1 MSMKK
6 IGFITSTEHAG
17 LYHDDCHLIEPFLQ
31 EEIEIIPVVW
41 DAKNDFS
48 GLDMLIFRSAWDYHF
63 KTEKF
68 EKWLRE
74 IDMQDI
80 KILNPISVIQKNYD
94 KFYLNEL
101 AEKGLRIIPTVFFEN
116 VENLDLK
123 TVLKENNWKKAVVK
137 PAVSMSAYQTFSF
150 DDSNA
155 EELQKRL
162 NESFGNSKVI
172 VQEFAKE
179 IVEEGEWSLI
189 FFDKH
194 YCTTILKKPK
204 KGDFRVQG
212 ELGGTSQVS
221 QPSERVIWQA
231 QKILFSFEE
240 PLLYARVD
248 GIIREGNFYLMELE
262 LIDPE
267 LFFRVNPKAI
277 TSFLSG
283 IKKRL

>member
-1 MSMKK
+1 MKK
-6 IGFITSTEHAG
+6 IGFITSQEHSN
-17 LYHDDCHLIEPFLQ
+17 LYHDDRHLIEPFRK
-31 EEIEIIPVVW
+31 ESIEIEPVIW
-41 DAKNDFS
+41 DTENDFS
-48 GLDMLIFRSAWDYHF
+48 DLSLLIFRSAWDYHF

-68 EKWLRE
+68 KNWLEELEK
-74 IDMQDI
+74 QDV
-80 KILNPISVIQKNYD
+80 KILNPLSIIQQNYD
-94 KFYLNEL
+94 KFYLKNL
-101 AEKGLRIIPTVFFEN
+101 SEKSLPIIPTAFYEN
-116 VENLDLK
+116 VEGLDLK
-123 TVLKENNWKKAVVK
+123 SVLKENNWQKAVIK

-150 DDSNA
+150 DKSNC
-155 EELQKRL
+155 EILQKDL
-162 NESFGNSKVI
+162 KKHFEDSKVI
-172 VQEFAKE
+172 IQEFAHE

-212 ELGGTSQVS
+212 ELGGTSQVA

-231 QKILFSFEE
+231 QKILFSFDE

-248 GIIREGNFYLMELE
+248 GIIRNGNFQLMELE

-277 TSFLSG
+277 TSFLAG